1 MWTTVPAARLRC
13 DNRGMEVRDGV
24 SQADLDAVLDELLE
38 QSGADA
44 AELFVREPGGGRLWL
59 AAHRG
64 MAAREFR
71 SRTVFDEGEGY
82 PGIVAQTGEPILT
95 ASLGEDPRFLRARL
109 PSRGFRCFHCVP
121 VTTTDGTVAGTL
133 HLAARHR
140 DPALVGRP
148 PLLRDAART
157 LAGMLELGQLRAKD
171 AVSALRSDAA
181 LDATRNLELRLQRAL
196 EVMADV
202 TGASGGIVL
211 LREPSSGSLHP
222 WAQAGAY
229 EDVCAT
235 VAGGDHVNCACSV
248 IGERSGVVGS
258 TRAGEGVGR
267 CSVAPSLYGRV
278 ACVPLVAGDE
288 VLGAVSLGFTEH
300 GALPGRLLAVAG
312 AMAERLAAD
321 VADAQAALA
330 AERRAIASRDLR
342 LRGELDELVERSLR
356 PAMAELSAG
365 AGERLEAVERALRSS
380 AREIASVN
388 GADGDPAGAD
398 DDVAADPA
406 TLDIRCFGRLSV
418 FRAGQRIDGSH
429 LRRSRA
435 WRLLEILLTR
445 YGSVVDDDVL
455 IEWLWPEGPGSGAAA
470 QLKVLVHD
478 LRRALAPGEPSLYAE
493 RFVVRSGHGYAFDTA
508 SPHRIDSRD
517 FVILMGWG
525 ERLAALGEVDSA
537 LVAYR
542 AAADLYADDFL
553 AEERYADWCAPAR
566 EDLRE
571 RFLTLLRHTAT
582 LLLARGE
589 LEDAIACHRRALRVD
604 ETLEDTHR
612 ELMRLLWEAG
622 RVDEARR
629 QYAYCREA
637 LARAPWHELQPRT
650 LALAELIGAAPGA

>member
-1 MWTTVPAARLRC
+1 MA
-13 DNRGMEVRDGV
+13 VREGL
-24 SQADLDAVLDELLE
+24 SQADLDGVLDELLE
-38 QSGADA
+38 HSGADA
-44 AELFVREPGGGRLWL
+44 AELFVREPGAGRLWL

-64 MAAREFR
+64 MAARDFR
-71 SRTVFDEGEGY
+71 SRTVFDVGEGY
-82 PGIVAQTGEPILT
+82 PGVVAQTGEPILT
-95 ASLGEDPRFLRARL
+95 ANLGEDPRFLRTRL
-109 PSRGFRCFHCVP
+109 PRRGFRCFHCVP
-121 VTTTDGTVAGTL
+121 VMTGGGAVAGTL
-133 HLAARHR
+133 HLASRHR
-140 DPALVGRP
+140 DPASVGRP
-148 PLLRDAART
+148 RLLGDAART

-171 AVSALRSDAA
+171 AVSVLRSDAA
-181 LDATRNLELRLQRAL
+181 LDATRNLELRLRRAL

-211 LREPSSGSLHP
+211 LREPGSGSLHP

-229 EDVCAT
+229 EDVCAS
-235 VAGGDHVNCACSV
+235 VAGGDHSSCACSV

-258 TRAGEGVGR
+258 SRAGEGVSR

-288 VLGAVSLGFTEH
+288 VLGAVSLGFTDH
-300 GALPGRLLAVAG
+300 GALPGRLLAVTG
-312 AMAERLAAD
+312 SMAERLAAD

-342 LRGELDELVERSLR
+342 LRGELDELLERSLR

-365 AGERLEAVERALRSS
+365 ARERLEAVERALRSS

-388 GADGDPAGAD
+388 GADGVPGGAHDADGDPADVNGA
-398 DDVAADPA
+398 VAADPA
-406 TLDIRCFGRLSV
+406 MLDVRCFGRLAV

-445 YGSVVDDDVL
+445 YGSAVDDDVL
-455 IEWLWPEGPGSGAAA
+455 IEWLWPEGPGTGAAA

-478 LRRALAPGEPSLYAE
+478 LRRTLAPGAPGPYGE

-517 FVILMGWG
+517 FATLTGWG
-525 ERLAALGEVDSA
+525 ERLAHLGEVDSA

-542 AAADLYADDFL
+542 AAADLYVDDFL
-553 AEERYADWCAPAR
+553 ADERYTDWCAGER

-589 LEDAIACHRRALRVD
+589 LEEAIACHRRALRVD
-604 ETLEDTHR
+604 ETQEDTHR

-622 RVDEARR
+622 RVDDARR
-629 QYAYCREA
+629 QFAYCREA
-637 LARAPWHELQPRT
+637 LGRAPWSELQPRT
-650 LALAELIGAAPGA
+650 LALAELIGAVPDA

>member
-1 MWTTVPAARLRC
+1 MV
-13 DNRGMEVRDGV
+13 VREGV

-38 QSGADA
+38 HSGADA
-44 AELFVREPGGGRLWL
+44 AELFVREPGAGRLWL

-64 MAAREFR
+64 MAARDFR
-71 SRTVFDEGEGY
+71 SRTVFEVGEGY
-82 PGIVAQTGEPILT
+82 PGVVAQTGEPILT
-95 ASLGEDPRFLRARL
+95 ANLGEDPRFLRTRL
-109 PSRGFRCFHCVP
+109 PRRGFRCFHCVP
-121 VTTTDGTVAGTL
+121 VTTGGGAVAGTL
-133 HLAARHR
+133 HLASRHR
-140 DPALVGRP
+140 DPASVGRP
-148 PLLRDAART
+148 ELLDDAART
-157 LAGMLELGQLRAKD
+157 LAGMLELGRLRAKD
-171 AVSALRSDAA
+171 AVSVLRSDAA
-181 LDATRNLELRLQRAL
+181 LDATRNLELRLRRAL

-211 LREPSSGSLHP
+211 LREPGSGSLHP

-229 EDVCAT
+229 EDVCGT
-235 VAGGDHVNCACSV
+235 VAGGDHSSCACSV
-248 IGERSGVVGS
+248 IDERSGVVGS
-258 TRAGEGVGR
+258 SRAGEGVSR

-288 VLGAVSLGFTEH
+288 VLGAVSLGFTDH

-312 AMAERLAAD
+312 SMAERLAED

-342 LRGELDELVERSLR
+342 LRGELDELLERSLR

-388 GADGDPAGAD
+388 GADGARDAD
-398 DDVAADPA
+398 GDAADVNGSLAADPA
-406 TLDIRCFGRLSV
+406 MLDIRCFGRLAV

-445 YGSVVDDDVL
+445 YGSAVADDVL
-455 IEWLWPEGPGSGAAA
+455 IEWLWPEGPGTGAAA

-478 LRRALAPGEPSLYAE
+478 LRRTLAPGAPAPYGE

-517 FVILMGWG
+517 FATLTGWG
-525 ERLAALGEVDSA
+525 ERLAHLGEVDSA

-542 AAADLYADDFL
+542 GAADLYVGDFL
-553 AEERYADWCAPAR
+553 DDERYADWCANER
-566 EDLRE
+566 DDLRE

-589 LEDAIACHRRALRVD
+589 LEEAIACHRRALRVD
-604 ETLEDTHR
+604 ETQEDTHR
-612 ELMRLLWEAG
+612 ELMRLLFEAG
-622 RVDEARR
+622 RVDDARR
-629 QYAYCREA
+629 QFAYCREA
-637 LARAPWHELQPRT
+637 LGRAPWRELQPRT
-650 LALAELIGAAPGA
+650 LALAELIGAVPGA